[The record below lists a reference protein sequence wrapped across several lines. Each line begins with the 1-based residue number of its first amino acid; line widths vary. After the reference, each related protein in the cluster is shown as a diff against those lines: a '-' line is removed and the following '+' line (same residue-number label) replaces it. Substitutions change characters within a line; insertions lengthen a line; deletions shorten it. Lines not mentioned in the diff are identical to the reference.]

1 MEIPKLTYSTPVE
14 MIGHYLKNTM
24 VENLGIRFTGYG
36 EGWVEA
42 TMPVDHRTF
51 RPGNL
56 LHGGANL
63 ALAETIAGFGSML
76 AVELQ
81 EYDVRGIQVS
91 ANHTGKADGGE
102 VYARADVLHFGKRTH
117 VWNVDIKNAAGKLL
131 STARVTN
138 MIVKRHER

>member
-1 MEIPKLTYSTPVE
+1 MEIPKITYSTPVE

-24 VENLGIRFTGYG
+24 VENLGIRFTAYG

-76 AVELQ
+76 AV
-81 EYDVRGIQVS
+81 
-91 ANHTGKADGGE
+91 
-102 VYARADVLHFGKRTH
+102 
-117 VWNVDIKNAAGKLL
+117 
-131 STARVTN
+131 
-138 MIVKRHER
+138 

>member
-1 MEIPKLTYSTPVE
+1 MDIPKLSYSTPVE

-24 VENLGIRFTGYG
+24 VEHLGIQFTAYG

-51 RPGNL
+51 RPGNM

-76 AVELQ
+76 AVDIQ

-91 ANHTGKADGGE
+91 ANHTGKPTA
-102 VYARADVLHFGKRTH
+102 VKCMPAFLSNILIRPATLSNFWTPNRV
-117 VWNVDIKNAAGKLL
+117 KLL
-131 STARVTN
+131 MKN
-138 MIVKRHER
+138 FG

>member
-1 MEIPKLTYSTPVE
+1 MTIPKLTISTPVE
-14 MIGHYLKNTM
+14 MLEPYLRNTL
-24 VENLGIRFTGYG
+24 VEHLGIRIVSYG

-42 TMPVDHRTF
+42 TMPVDRRTF
-51 RPGNL
+51 RPGGL

-63 ALAETIAGFGSML
+63 ALAETVAGFGSML
-76 AVELQ
+76 TVDIQ

-91 ANHTGKADGGE
+91 GSHTGKADSGL
-102 VYARADVLHFGKRTH
+102 VFARAEAIHLGKRTH
-117 VWNVDIKNAAGKLL
+117 VWNVDIRNEAGKLL

>member
-1 MEIPKLTYSTPVE
+1 MEIPKLSYSTPVE
-14 MIGHYLKNTM
+14 MVGLYLKDTM
-24 VENLGIRFTGYG
+24 VENLGIVFTGYG

-51 RPGNL
+51 RPGNI

-76 AVELQ
+76 AVNIQ

-91 ANHTGKADGGE
+91 ASHTGKADCGP
-102 VYARADVLHFGKRTH
+102 VYGRADVLHMGKRTH
-117 VWNVDIKNAAGKLL
+117 VWNVDIRNASGKLI

-138 MIVKRHER
+138 MIVKRHEK